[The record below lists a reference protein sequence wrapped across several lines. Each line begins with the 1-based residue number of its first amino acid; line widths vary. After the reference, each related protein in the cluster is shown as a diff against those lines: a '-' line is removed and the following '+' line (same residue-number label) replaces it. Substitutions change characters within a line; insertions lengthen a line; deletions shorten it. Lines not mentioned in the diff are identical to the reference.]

1 MFWTPV
7 NEKWIYR
14 FIILSENDQELYIA
28 FLNDTERWSLILIN
42 KKQQHLGILIPK
54 ATINFDSQDVPDLGV
69 IKLST

>member
-28 FLNDTERWSLILIN
+28 FLSDTERWSLILIN
-42 KKQQHLGILIPK
+42 KI
-54 ATINFDSQDVPDLGV
+54 
-69 IKLST
+69 

>member
-42 KKQQHLGILIPK
+42 KI
-54 ATINFDSQDVPDLGV
+54 
-69 IKLST
+69 